1 MWPSKATVI
10 LGHACGCSFR
20 AILGHEL
27 ERIFLADG
35 YLVCVV
41 ILLFILHLC
50 ISVKSVTQEIQIFAQ
65 VTVPVILTGCDVNI
79 FSLQQK

>member
-1 MWPSKATVI
+1 MQPSKATAV

-27 ERIFLADG
+27 ERVFLADG

-41 ILLFILHLC
+41 ILVFILHLC
-50 ISVKSVTQEIQIFAQ
+50 ISVKICHTGNADFCSSDCLFLSFSRDVT
-65 VTVPVILTGCDVNI
+65 
-79 FSLQQK
+79 